1 MAEINLIPQEA
12 RKSEEFEKL
21 KGKLTVISI
30 VILIITA
37 VGSIVTLA
45 FFAYLVSQRDSL
57 ITRVQEASTTV
68 NSYKESEELIVVAK
82 DKTSIASKIL
92 DGRLD
97 QVKIFTTLAQIIPK
111 NVYFTDIK
119 ITSKDT
125 QINGRAGTSADIA
138 GLISALTSSEGA
150 NIVSNVSINSLV
162 SDETGAYTF
171 ALSATVK

>member
-12 RKSEEFEKL
+12 KKSEEFEKL
-21 KGKLTVISI
+21 KGKLTVVSI
-30 VILIITA
+30 IILVLTA

-57 ITRVQEASTTV
+57 FSRVEEASTTV

-82 DKTSIASKIL
+82 DKTSIASNIL
-92 DGRLD
+92 ETRLD

-125 QINGRAGTSADIA
+125 QINGKAGTSADIA
-138 GLISALTSSEGA
+138 GLVSALTSSEGSS
-150 NIVSNVSINSLV
+150 IVSNVSIGSLV

-171 ALSATVK
+171 ALSATVN